1 MSKIL
6 EVKNSEKV
14 KITLGS
20 IDYGYIGKLILSS
33 REMVPKINFKNRH
46 LDLAEQGLMKLK
58 PIFTDQETQEDLFF
72 SGALLEKEVKSIGGL
87 LVDFARGLRQ
97 LNNETDDKK
106 ETLENEEM
114 AHDAEAKALK
124 LAIQAYEQ
132 GLNILDD
139 HIYKL

>member
-58 PIFTDQETQEDLFF
+58 PIFTD
-72 SGALLEKEVKSIGGL
+72 
-87 LVDFARGLRQ
+87 
-97 LNNETDDKK
+97 
-106 ETLENEEM
+106 
-114 AHDAEAKALK
+114 
-124 LAIQAYEQ
+124 
-132 GLNILDD
+132 
-139 HIYKL
+139 